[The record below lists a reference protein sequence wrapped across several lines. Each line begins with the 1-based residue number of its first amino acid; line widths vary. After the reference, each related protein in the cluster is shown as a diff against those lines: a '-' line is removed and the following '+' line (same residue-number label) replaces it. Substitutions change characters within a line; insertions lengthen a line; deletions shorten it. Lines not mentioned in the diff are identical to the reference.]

1 MTPDATSQTESK
13 NYDGHPTADGPLPEF
28 VDWILGVLIALGG
41 FLSVIGGSALVFL
54 VDRETLAEGI
64 EEGTITVT
72 IFTAELTEDEMLEVV
87 AAVVSWTGVGLLVTG
102 IATILFAAGYVVIRH
117 RQRRQGSKGD
127 PIPSYGANVV
137 LGAVAAGVFSF
148 IPFSPG
154 IGGALAGYL
163 ERADSDRS
171 VSVGAL
177 SGLLAMLPILM
188 ILLFVLGGLIAGL
201 RVIDQ
206 SGMALLTGATMLF
219 VLMVVATI
227 GSGLGALGGY
237 VGGRLAEQPR
247 NTDRRPQPSE

>member
-1 MTPDATSQTESK
+1 MTHDETAGAETR
-13 NYDGHPTADGPLPEF
+13 NFDGHPAADGPLPEF

-41 FLSVIGGSALVFL
+41 LLSVIGGSALVFL

-72 IFTAELTEDEMLEVV
+72 IFTADLTEDEMLEVV
-87 AAVVSWTGVGLLVTG
+87 AAVVSWSGAGLLITG
-102 IATILFAAGYVVIRH
+102 IATILFAAGYVVVRH
-117 RQRRQGSKGD
+117 RKRQQAWKGER
-127 PIPSYGANVV
+127 IPSYGANVV
-137 LGAVAAGVFSF
+137 FGAVATGVFSV

-177 SGLLAMLPILM
+177 SGLLAMLPILVT
-188 ILLFVLGGLIAGL
+188 LLFVLGGLITGL
-201 RVIDQ
+201 IVIDQ

-227 GSGLGALGGY
+227 GAGLGALGGY
-237 VGGRLAEQPR
+237 VGGRLAE
-247 NTDRRPQPSE
+247 